1 MKKLLRAAMV
11 AAVVA
16 AVAVVFT
23 GTASADYGQGTA
35 YQVEITANLSGP
47 HGGGIWL
54 WLALT
59 PTSATGGTVDY
70 TGSDCGHGVGAAPDN
85 GEATY
90 TVSGS
95 SLVISG
101 VALNGL
107 AGFGLSPATITVPR
121 AYGHYSYPATDPN
134 PFEAIF
140 GFPAQ
145 VGPLDFKG
153 GRAQVQIAP

>member
-1 MKKLLRAAMV
+1 MGNLRRGLV
-11 AAVVA
+11 VFAVVA
-16 AVAVVFT
+16 AAVVVFA

-47 HGGGIWL
+47 QGGGIWL

-59 PTSATGGTVDY
+59 PTSETGGTVDY
-70 TGSDCGHGVGAAPDN
+70 SGADCGHGVGSVSDK

-90 TVSGS
+90 TISGGN
-95 SLVISG
+95 LVISG
-101 VALNGL
+101 VAVNGL
-107 AGFGLSPATITVPR
+107 AFFGLSPATITVP
-121 AYGHYSYPATDPN
+121 ASYGHWSYPATDPN

-145 VGPLDFKG
+145 VGPLDFTG
-153 GRAQVQIAP
+153 GRAQVQVAP